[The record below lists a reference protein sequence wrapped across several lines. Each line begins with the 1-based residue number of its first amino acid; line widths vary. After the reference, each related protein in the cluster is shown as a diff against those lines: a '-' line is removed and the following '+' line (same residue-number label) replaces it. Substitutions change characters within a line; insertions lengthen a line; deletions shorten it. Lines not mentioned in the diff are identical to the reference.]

1 MEVFKN
7 RRRRIFLSLAAA
19 LAFTAAV
26 QITQKPNLART
37 AQPEIVMAWWGTM
50 YPDFCFSEK
59 PGSAYEKGKK
69 VKISFWL
76 AKHLDW

>member
-1 MEVFKN
+1 MEVLRN
-7 RRRRIFLSLAAA
+7 TRRRIVLALITA
-19 LAFTAAV
+19 LVLTIAV
-26 QITQKPNLART
+26 PVTQKVDLVEKPHTEA
-37 AQPEIVMAWWGTM
+37 VMAWWGTM

-59 PGSAYEKGKK
+59 PESAHKKGKK